1 MALIMTFIGLV
12 IVMIVGI
19 LAGIYLE
26 SSGYNDGVCPVCGKE
41 LRHFDTDSQGSR
53 GYSCDNCN
61 YTAWV
66 SYSVVDKDYK

>member
-26 SSGYNDGVCPVCGKE
+26 SRGYNDGVCPVCGKE
-41 LRHFDTDSQGSR
+41 LRHFDTDSQG
-53 GYSCDNCN
+53 
-61 YTAWV
+61 
-66 SYSVVDKDYK
+66 